1 MSSYEHGQNRN
12 SLLGNMTPPGESLTP
27 PNPPFSIGASGR
39 PNSGISIASSY
50 SPSTKEKGDNRSSLS
65 INYLPSKFSRP
76 HSPGI
81 SYRKAN
87 TKGGLVKRGGGRDAF
102 ADGANRMPGQ
112 NDTDYEGVNV
122 DDWFKG
128 KKPTLHWNRF
138 KWFMFATNTLV
149 SAGVATIPRDGGTVF
164 SSRCYFSLTALSL
177 FSTRV
182 SSYAPP
188 SYPQLTAWTIAAL
201 IACLLTWFNIWDHAD
216 IVRVGNG
223 MELISELARF
233 RDVIS

>member
-12 SLLGNMTPPGESLTP
+12 SLLGNMTPPGEPLTP
-27 PNPPFSIGASGR
+27 PAPPFSIGASGR
-39 PNSGISIASSY
+39 PNSGISISS
-50 SPSTKEKGDNRSSLS
+50 SLSTKEKGDNRSSLS

-81 SYRKAN
+81 SFRKAN

-102 ADGANRMPGQ
+102 ADGANRMPGN

-138 KWFMFATNTLV
+138 KWIMFFTNTLV
-149 SAGVATIPRDGGTVF
+149 SVHPRGMEGTVF
-164 SSRCYFSLTALSL
+164 SSLCYFSLTITALSL

-182 SSYAPP
+182 SSYAPFP
-188 SYPQLTAWTIAAL
+188 CSQLTAWTIAAL

-223 MELISELARF
+223 MELISK
-233 RDVIS
+233 